1 MILYFSS
8 IFKQVEYSKRLFNL
22 QFKTNESFS
31 AYWKQKLKLIQ
42 KQFSSLKIFM
52 LV

>member
-22 QFKTNESFS
+22 QVKTFS
-31 AYWKQKLKLIQ
+31 TYWKQKLKLIQ

-52 LV
+52 SV